1 MSIELPLFYPI
12 IDTEFLAKQGIDPF
26 KLLSELL
33 AAGAR
38 MVQYRHKS
46 RYGPNELEQVRAL
59 TRAVQRA
66 GGKMIVNDRAD
77 LALLAGADGVHVGQ
91 EDLPPAA
98 VRDLVGP
105 NRIIG
110 SSTHNDVQL
119 RAAAGEPVDYLA
131 IGPIFATGSKDKPDP
146 VVGVEELKRLRLLTA
161 KPLVAIGGITR
172 ANAPQVWAAG
182 ADSVAVISDLVGQN
196 GQPTAS
202 AWMALTARVH
212 EQD

>member
-12 IDTEFLAKQGIDPF
+12 IDTEFLAKQGVDSSG
-26 KLLSELL
+26 LLSELL

-38 MVQYRHKS
+38 ILQYRHKGH
-46 RYGPNELEQVRAL
+46 YGPDELEQVRTL

-66 GGKMIVNDRAD
+66 GSKMIVNDRAD
-77 LALLAGADGVHVGQ
+77 IALLAGADGVHVGQ

-98 VRDLVGP
+98 VRDLIGP
-105 NRIIG
+105 DRIIG
-110 SSTHNDVQL
+110 YSTHNEAQL
-119 RAAAGEPVDYLA
+119 RSAAGEPVDYLA

-172 ANAPQVWAAG
+172 ANAPQAWAAG
-182 ADSVAVISDLVGQN
+182 AHSVAVISDLVGKD
-196 GQPTAS
+196 GQFAAS
-202 AWMALTARVH
+202 EWMTLASRAR
-212 EQD
+212 